1 MRAWY
6 ASAAVAQSC
15 QESPAVRS
23 GWGRSRADFA
33 SCRGAVRLA
42 CYHEW
47 FGRTPC
53 ALFVTMDLLLY
64 LSYGLLGGLI
74 LNVMPCVLPVLT
86 MKVFHLVEQG
96 SASARER
103 RLHGVA
109 YTGGILASFL
119 LLAAIV
125 IALRA
130 SGERVGWGMQFQH
143 PPFVAT
149 MVALIF
155 AFGLNALGVFEW
167 NVSITGRPGSPGYGA
182 SFANGV
188 FASVMSTP
196 CSAPFLGTAAVF
208 ALGAAVPWW
217 QTVVLFLSIGLGL
230 ASPFLLVS
238 FVPAVGRALPR
249 PGAWMDTFKALMGFT
264 LMAAAVWLFGAL
276 QAQVSRD
283 SATWFLAFLLVLAAA
298 LWGVHHF
305 GSLIESTAR
314 RLTVRA
320 IALAVVVAAVVG
332 FVRFDKPDG
341 GAQPARPGTI
351 AWHPFNAAGVRLALA
366 KNRPVFM
373 DYTAEWCANCKTNE
387 KLFLET
393 DAVRTTLARTGI
405 LPMKADMTNENEEIE
420 QWLEDL
426 GRKGIPAY
434 VIYLPGGK
442 RDLLPEAITAELV
455 VEHLDAAARQV
466 RPIPQSAVQLEAQ
479 SAVQLEA
486 QSAVQLEAQSAPQE

>member
-1 MRAWY
+1 
-6 ASAAVAQSC
+6 
-15 QESPAVRS
+15 
-23 GWGRSRADFA
+23 
-33 SCRGAVRLA
+33 
-42 CYHEW
+42 
-47 FGRTPC
+47 
-53 ALFVTMDLLLY
+53 MDLLLY
-64 LSYGLLGGLI
+64 LGYALLGGLI

-86 MKVFHLVEQG
+86 MKVFHLVEHG

-109 YTGGILASFL
+109 YAGGILASFL
-119 LLAAIV
+119 LLAVLV
-125 IALRA
+125 ILLRA

-167 NVSITGRPGSPGYGA
+167 NVSITGRPGAHGYGA

-196 CSAPFLGTAAVF
+196 CSAPFLGTAAVL
-208 ALGAAVPWW
+208 ALGADVPWW
-217 QTVVLFLSIGLGL
+217 QTVVLFLAIGLGL

-249 PGAWMDTFKALMGFT
+249 PGAWMETFKALMGFT
-264 LMAAAVWLFGAL
+264 LLGAAVWLFGAL

-283 SATWFLAFLLVLAAA
+283 AATWFLAFLLVLAAA

-305 GSLIESTAR
+305 GSVIESTAR

-320 IALAVVVAAVVG
+320 VAVAVVVAAVLG
-332 FVRFDKPDG
+332 LVRFDKPAAG
-341 GAQPARPGTI
+341 GVEVAVAGSI
-351 AWHPFNAAGVRLALA
+351 AWQAFDSARVRAELAR
-366 KNRPVFM
+366 NRPVFM

-393 DAVRTTLARTGI
+393 DAVRGSLARTGI

-420 QWLEDL
+420 QWLDDL
-426 GRKGIPAY
+426 GRSGIPAY

-442 RDLLPEAITAELV
+442 RDLLPEAITADLV
-455 VEHLDAAARQV
+455 VARLDAAAKQFPPGPQV
-466 RPIPQSAVQLEAQ
+466 AAQ
-479 SAVQLEA
+479 N
-486 QSAVQLEAQSAPQE
+486 